1 MTEEVGGERWWWWW
15 WLVRGVE
22 VRQLQLTCD
31 EFCHMTAPANFGLRE
46 ISKNRSSFFPTLTGV
61 KFTAIKVI
69 IYASIFYCKKLPFVV
84 EKYFLLLQV

>member
-1 MTEEVGGERWWWWW
+1 VSGGGGGDGGEE
-15 WLVRGVE
+15 LKFE
-22 VRQLQLTCD
+22 NQLTCD
-31 EFCHMTAPANFGLRE
+31 EFCHMTAPANFGLEE
-46 ISKNRSSFFPTLTGV
+46 ISKNRSSFFPILTGV